1 MVRRRLLE
9 RVLDASRDG
18 GGPIRDSREAVRRSI
33 LDSLRRIFRTVQG
46 DASTDPLYGLPDVG
60 GISRNLPEATEQM
73 REAIVRAVEH
83 YEPRLQAVRV
93 LPVPDAQGRILRFD
107 IMAQLRDDE
116 DDGGAFSV
124 ATRLETSGH
133 LVVEG

>member
-1 MVRRRLLE
+1 L
-9 RVLDASRDG
+9 
-18 GGPIRDSREAVRRSI
+18 
-33 LDSLRRIFRTVQG
+33 T
-46 DASTDPLYGLPDVG
+46 
-60 GISRNLPEATEQM
+60 
-73 REAIVRAVEH
+73 
-83 YEPRLQAVRV
+83 AVRV

-107 IMAQLRDDE
+107 IIAERRDDE